1 MYCPKCGTENHDNN
15 YQCTQC
21 GEILHATSAPPAPQT
36 ELRAAPAPAPIQPV
50 APVTLPNY
58 LWQSIVVT
66 IFCCWPLGI
75 PAIVY
80 SAQVNSKVAKGDI
93 EGARASSKNA
103 KMWCWI
109 ALGTG
114 LVIGLLYIILMAMGV
129 VSNMHVGG

>member
-1 MYCPKCGTENHDNN
+1 
-15 YQCTQC
+15 
-21 GEILHATSAPPAPQT
+21 
-36 ELRAAPAPAPIQPV
+36 
-50 APVTLPNY
+50 
-58 LWQSIVVT
+58 
-66 IFCCWPLGI
+66 LGI

>member
-1 MYCPKCGTENHDNN
+1 MFCR
-15 YQCTQC
+15 QC
-21 GEILHATSAPPAPQT
+21 GAQNDDNAWKCVQCGT

-50 APVTLPNY
+50 ATVTIPNY

-80 SAQVNSKVAKGDI
+80 AAQVNSKIAKGDI

-114 LVIGLLYIILMAMGV
+114 LFVGLLYIILLALGV
-129 VSNMHVGG
+129 VSNMHIGG